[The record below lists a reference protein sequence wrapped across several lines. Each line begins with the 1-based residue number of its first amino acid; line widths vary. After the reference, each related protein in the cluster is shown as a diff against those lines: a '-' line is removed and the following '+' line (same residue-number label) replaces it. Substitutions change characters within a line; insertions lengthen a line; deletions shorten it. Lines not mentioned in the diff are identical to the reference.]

1 MEGKGP
7 INGIK
12 GMEGMED
19 IKVMEGMEPMEC
31 MFCNFLY
38 TFQKAYFKGNVLG
51 KALGRRALGVY
62 GRIGSRLH

>member
-31 MFCNFLY
+31 MFCDFCKL
-38 TFQKAYFKGNVLG
+38 FEKRIFKGKRAG
-51 KALGRRALGVY
+51 KGV
-62 GRIGSRLH
+62 GKKGTAGVPAHRH